1 MIVYRIVHAEFANKI
16 VASGRPAR
24 WNSAGTFVIYTASS
38 RSLACLENLV
48 HRGGEGLNAQFR
60 TLVIEIPET
69 MVIKQVGANELPKNC
84 HTFKSQ
90 QHTRLIGDK
99 WAALQETC
107 VMQVPSVIIP
117 EESNYLI
124 NPQHKDF
131 KKIKLLGTEE
141 FLFDNRFKSI

>member
-24 WNSAGTFVIYTASS
+24 WNSAGTFVVYTASS

-48 HRGGEGLNAQFR
+48 HRSSEGLNAQFR

-69 MVIKQVGANELPKNC
+69 IVIEEVTVNDLPKNWPS
-84 HTFKSQ
+84 FKSQ
-90 QHTRLIGDK
+90 LQTRHMGDK
-99 WAALQETC
+99 WAVTQETC
-107 VMQVPSVIIP
+107 VLRVPSVIIP

-124 NPQHKDF
+124 NPQHLDF
-131 KKIKLLGTEE
+131 KKIKLLATEE